1 MKTFVKRLIA
11 CLFMSVLIVGA
22 AIVPVKTANA
32 ESAEKEYTDVLT
44 DLSKDKSFDTSYY
57 PLNATDYSLKVI
69 QIAEGTDKELFVY
82 VYQPSADTKN
92 LVAKSINISV
102 TQEIEITP
110 RNYTLKLLSSYGTLY
125 KYVVNDFTVS
135 TDPARYY
142 AIPSIFRNFDSSIDQ
157 QVDNGNTIDEVSYEV
172 ARQWCFSTI
181 NGKPYVSVVDIQTI
195 VVTDKFVGFVRYPD
209 GFKLFTGAGA
219 CDSHFVAFNTDKKID
234 KLLEADV
241 EYITQKA
248 SYDFFTEDTPF
259 NTEFGDIKTDNYAS
273 LKYTDKVEHTG
284 AGLFARTYK
293 WDRIQSVD
301 DFISTEDR
309 TTVYHGA
316 LVNSNVSSKLTD
328 EALNELKGKKWVLRF
343 VETSYNK
350 VPKSAMGAGTYY
362 HSEITMVGSVT
373 ILRLKFETD
382 GITYNLGV
390 IDNKQTGERDSSGLP
405 VPVIPEE
412 STWIELTPTA
422 KGCMGSVL
430 PIIFIV
436 MLIVVL
442 MFFAPFIPLVVQLF
456 SNLFNWSAK
465 TLKQNIQKVRTS
477 EKKGNKK
484 GKKKKQKS
492 KRK

>member
-1 MKTFVKRLIA
+1 MKIFIKRLIA
-11 CLFMSVLIVGA
+11 CLFISVLIVGA

-57 PLNATDYSLKVI
+57 PLNAADYSLKVI
-69 QIAEGTDKELFVY
+69 QIAEGTNKELFVY
-82 VYQPSADTKN
+82 VYQPSADTKS

-102 TQEIEITP
+102 TSEIEITP
-110 RNYTLKLLSSYGTLY
+110 RNYTLKLINSSGTLY

-135 TDPARYY
+135 DDPARYY

-157 QVDNGNTIDEVSYEV
+157 QADNGNTVDEVPYEV

-195 VVTDKFVGFVRYPD
+195 VVTDKYVGFVRYD
-209 GFKLFTGAGA
+209 GDGLNFGLTKTW
-219 CDSHFVAFNTDKKID
+219 CDRHFVAFSTDRNME

-241 EYITQKA
+241 QYITQSWEYSFALGSGTK
-248 SYDFFTEDTPF
+248 TT
-259 NTEFGDIKTDNYAS
+259 FGEKESQFVTLNAETDVAYTGQGWHAKT
-273 LKYTDKVEHTG
+273 
-284 AGLFARTYK
+284 FK
-293 WDRIQSVD
+293 WKEIQTVSE
-301 DFISTEDR
+301 FIS
-309 TTVYHGA
+309 
-316 LVNSNVSSKLTD
+316 SNEQTKHVMYSGVVFNVCEGVSLSDSEKQK
-328 EALNELKGKKWVLRF
+328 LKGYDWVLNF
-343 VETSYNK
+343 AVTDYSQ
-350 VPKSAMGAGTYY
+350 SSSQY
-362 HSEITMVGSVT
+362 HSKANSTIVGEVT
-373 ILRLKFETD
+373 ILRLKFTTN
-382 GITYNLGV
+382 GIVYNLGV

-412 STWIELTPTA
+412 STWVELAPTA

-442 MFFAPFIPLVVQLF
+442 MFFAPFIPLVVQVF

-484 GKKKKQKS
+484 EKKKKQKS